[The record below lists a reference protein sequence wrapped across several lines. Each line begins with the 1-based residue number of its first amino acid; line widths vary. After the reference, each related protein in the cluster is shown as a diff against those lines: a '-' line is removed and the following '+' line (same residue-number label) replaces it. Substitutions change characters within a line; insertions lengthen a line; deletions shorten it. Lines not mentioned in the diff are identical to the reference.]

1 MKPPARFG
9 AFRHIFGFCAKI
21 LYSIATLID
30 ARPRGHHLRF
40 QRQQFDLI
48 KLILNFMT
56 ELVKVGSE
64 SKYIDLMVD
73 WSFKKIFG
81 TEVNKDILIEFLKV
95 IFPQYAISDITYVPT
110 EQLGIMEDDRKAIFD
125 VLCRTEDGKTFLVE
139 MQRGYQK
146 HFFERALFYTSF
158 PIMKQ
163 GKKALAEEAKGNR
176 PWDFCLD
183 GVFFLGI
190 LNFKYEDDEMTEHR
204 YRLLEATS
212 KKLMTDK
219 LEFVFV
225 EVEKFD
231 KGEDELETDLDKWL
245 YLLKNMSNLL
255 KRPERLRDRIFTKL
269 FDVAELAQL
278 DDKDRTNYI
287 KAMNTERDTYNQ
299 IEYARETGREEGREE
314 GLKEGQSKIAINLIR
329 LGASCE
335 IIVQATGLSE
345 EEVSRLKKE
354 LSNA

>member
-1 MKPPARFG
+1 
-9 AFRHIFGFCAKI
+9 
-21 LYSIATLID
+21 
-30 ARPRGHHLRF
+30 
-40 QRQQFDLI
+40 
-48 KLILNFMT
+48 MT

-64 SKYIDLMVD
+64 GKYIDLMVD

-163 GKKALAEEAKGNR
+163 GKKALAEEARGNR
-176 PWDFCLD
+176 PWDFSLD

-204 YRLLEATS
+204 YRLMEATS

-231 KGEDELETDLDKWL
+231 KGENELETDLDKWL

-255 KRPERLRDRIFTKL
+255 ERPERLRDRIFTKL

-287 KAMNTERDTYNQ
+287 KSMNTERDTYNQ
-299 IEYARETGREEGREE
+299 IEYARETGREEGHKVGKEE
-314 GLKEGQSKIAINLIR
+314 GLKEGKEEGIKEGREEGAKKNSFDIAKRMLEKGIDIETISEL
-329 LGASCE
+329 
-335 IIVQATGLSE
+335 TGLTAE
-345 EEVSRLKKE
+345 EISRLKE
-354 LSNA
+354 EMSNA

>member
-1 MKPPARFG
+1 
-9 AFRHIFGFCAKI
+9 
-21 LYSIATLID
+21 
-30 ARPRGHHLRF
+30 
-40 QRQQFDLI
+40 
-48 KLILNFMT
+48 MT

-163 GKKALAEEAKGNR
+163 GKKALAEEARGNR
-176 PWDFCLD
+176 PWDFSLD

-204 YRLLEATS
+204 YRLMEATS

-255 KRPERLRDRIFTKL
+255 ERPERLRDRIFTKL

-278 DDKDRTNYI
+278 DDEDRIKYI

-299 IEYARETGREEGREE
+299 IEYARETGHEEGKAEGLKEGLEAGRKEGKEEGIKEGREKGRKEGKEAGRKEGLKEGREE
-314 GLKEGQSKIAINLIR
+314 GSKDERSKIAMNLIR

-335 IIVQATGLSE
+335 IITQATGLSA
-345 EEVSRLKKE
+345 EEVSKLKE
-354 LSNA
+354 EMSNA

>member
-1 MKPPARFG
+1 
-9 AFRHIFGFCAKI
+9 
-21 LYSIATLID
+21 
-30 ARPRGHHLRF
+30 
-40 QRQQFDLI
+40 
-48 KLILNFMT
+48 MT

-64 SKYIDLMVD
+64 GKYIDLMVD

-125 VLCRTEDGKTFLVE
+125 VLCRTVDGKTFLVE

-163 GKKALAEEAKGNR
+163 GKKALAEEARGNR
-176 PWDFCLD
+176 PWDFSLD

-204 YRLLEATS
+204 YRLMEATS

-255 KRPERLRDRIFTKL
+255 GRPERLRDRIFTKL

-278 DDKDRTNYI
+278 DDEDRTNYI
-287 KAMNTERDTYNQ
+287 KSMNTERDTYNQ
-299 IEYARETGREEGREE
+299 IEYARETGREEGHKVGKEE
-314 GLKEGQSKIAINLIR
+314 GLKEGKEEGIKEGREEGAKQKSFDIAKRMLEKGIAIETISEL
-329 LGASCE
+329 
-335 IIVQATGLSE
+335 TGLTEKEISE
-345 EEVSRLKKE
+345 LDRTKSR
-354 LSNA
+354 